1 MTYLV
6 GDIGGTNTRLAL
18 AGPEGVHQETILR
31 ARNDDFDS
39 FDAVLAHFLATQR
52 TGHLDGICIAI
63 AGPVQAGEGR
73 LTNRNWALSA
83 AGFGVQSG
91 AARAEL
97 INDLAALGYALPRIT
112 PEHIFGTR
120 VAPTNGQSLVTGL
133 GTGFNV
139 SLTKQTRHGDTLVI
153 EAELG
158 HAEVPHS
165 IGQLM
170 QDALG
175 AEAAPLKTVEDLF
188 CGPGLERLHSLLS
201 GATLDGGS
209 IIAAYEAN
217 DEAATA
223 TVELFTKALAYL
235 TRALIH
241 QYLPRDGIVFAGSAA
256 RGVLGSRALP
266 LFVETLESEG
276 PGIVAPATIPL
287 SVITDDAAALQ
298 GCLQHLVQT
307 AR

>member
-18 AGPEGVHQETILR
+18 AGPGGVHEETILR
-31 ARNDDFDS
+31 ARNDNFDS
-39 FDAVLAHFLATQR
+39 FDAVLAHYLKVQH

-63 AGPVQAGEGR
+63 AGPVQAGEGC
-73 LTNRNWALSA
+73 LTNRNWSLSA

-97 INDLAALGYALPRIT
+97 INDLAALGYALPRIS
-112 PEHIFGTR
+112 PKHIFGTR

-139 SLTKQTRHGDTLVI
+139 SLTKQTRHGDTLVV

-158 HAEVPHS
+158 HAEIPFSV
-165 IGQLM
+165 GQLM
-170 QDALG
+170 QAALG
-175 AEAAPLKTVEDLF
+175 DKAAPLLTVEDLF
-188 CGPGLERLHSLLS
+188 CGPGLERLHRLLS
-201 GATLDGGS
+201 GTALDGGS
-209 IIAAYEAN
+209 IVAAYEAN
-217 DEAATA
+217 DVAATT
-223 TVELFTKALAYL
+223 TVELFTKALAYQ

-266 LFVETLESEG
+266 LFVQTLESDG
-276 PGIVAPATIPL
+276 PGIVTPATIPL

-298 GCLQHLVQT
+298 GCLEHLVQT

>member
-18 AGPEGVHQETILR
+18 AGPDTVHQETILR

-39 FDAVLAHFLATQR
+39 FDAVLEHFMAMHKIGQ
-52 TGHLDGICIAI
+52 LDGLCIAI
-63 AGPVQAGEGR
+63 AGPVQAGKGC
-73 LTNRNWALSA
+73 LTNRDWSLSTSEILTR
-83 AGFGVQSG
+83 SG
-91 AARAEL
+91 AKRAEL
-97 INDLAALGYALPRIT
+97 INDLSALGYALTRIK
-112 PEHIFGTR
+112 PDHLFGTR
-120 VAPTNGQSLVTGL
+120 IPPTNGQALVTGL

-139 SLTKQTRHGDTLVI
+139 SLAKQTNRGDTLVI

-158 HAEVPHS
+158 HAEIPNSV
-165 IGQLM
+165 GQLLYA
-170 QDALG
+170 ALG
-175 AEAAPLKTVEDLF
+175 QEAAPLKTVEDIF
-188 CGPGLERLHSLLS
+188 CGPGLERLHNLLS
-201 GATLDGGS
+201 GTTLDGGS

-217 DEAATA
+217 DADATA
-223 TVELFTKALAYL
+223 SVELFTKALAHL

-256 RGVLGSRALP
+256 RGILGSRALS
-266 LFVETLESEG
+266 LFVETLGADG
-276 PGIVAPATIPL
+276 PGIVPPATVPL

>member
-18 AGPEGVHQETILR
+18 AGSDGVHQETILR
-31 ARNDDFDS
+31 ARNDAFDS
-39 FDAVLAHFLATQR
+39 FDAVLAHFLAAQK

-63 AGPVQAGEGR
+63 AGPVQAGKGR

-83 AGFGVQSG
+83 TALAEQSG
-91 AARAEL
+91 ATRAEL
-97 INDLAALGYALPRIT
+97 INDLSALGYALARIT
-112 PEHIFGTR
+112 PDQFYGTR
-120 VAPTNGQSLVTGL
+120 AAPTNGQALVTGL

-139 SLTKQTRHGDTLVI
+139 SLAKHTNQDETLVI

-158 HAEVPHS
+158 HAEIPHS
-165 IGQLM
+165 VGQLM
-170 QDALG
+170 YAALG
-175 AEAAPLKTVEDLF
+175 QEAAPLKTVEDVF
-188 CGPGLERLHSLLS
+188 CGPGLERLHRLLS
-201 GATLDGGS
+201 GTTLDGGS
-209 IIAAYEAN
+209 IIAAYEAI
-217 DEAATA
+217 DEAATD